1 VSLLTISPRLVRIA
15 TAHFPD
21 DAIKCIGGS
30 PPLAAITLNASTSVE
45 TSLFNIDHIQ
55 RTINSY
61 AVNLKYRLRNIK
73 TNRANLAHGRLP
85 SCGLLRR
92 NTPWHFN
99 AAEWAPF
106 HASTTDITLIQ
117 A

>member
-1 VSLLTISPRLVRIA
+1 MHRRL
-15 TAHFPD
+15 
-21 DAIKCIGGS
+21 

-61 AVNLKYRLRNIK
+61 AVSLKYRLRNIK
-73 TNRANLAHGRLP
+73 TNRANLAHGLASTQP
-85 SCGLLRR
+85 PYGTSMPQSGRR
-92 NTPWHFN
+92 ST
-99 AAEWAPF
+99 
-106 HASTTDITLIQ
+106 ASTTDITLIQ

>member
-1 VSLLTISPRLVRIA
+1 MMRQMHRRL
-15 TAHFPD
+15 
-21 DAIKCIGGS
+21 

-61 AVNLKYRLRNIK
+61 AVNLEYRLRNIK

-85 SCGLLRR
+85 HVVCFDATTL
-92 NTPWHFN
+92 WHFD

-106 HASTTDITLIQ
+106 HSVNNRHHTHSGVADDATSRSHRVHLLEL